1 VNVTRPA
8 ASSGMALLCCT
19 AILTVVVLLT
29 MTMQRLMRESLAM
42 AWNTADRELAL
53 QSAEAALMDA
63 EQAIRQM
70 AETNPD
76 DGIDKPPVHNPL
88 FQSPSYQSPFV
99 QGKMLVYGS
108 LTGNQMPHGGKRQT
122 LHLPVYFV
130 TLHPLQEPTAAVA
143 DMHSYRVTALGVGLH
158 ASTRVVLQADFIYQQ
173 CAAVV
178 QSPCVAGA
186 LKRVAW
192 HELPAL
198 PAELVLIDAQF

>member
-1 VNVTRPA
+1 MNVARPA

-19 AILTVVVLLT
+19 AILTVVVLLAL
-29 MTMQRLMRESLAM
+29 TMQRLMRESLAM
-42 AWNTADRELAL
+42 AWNTTDRELAL

-76 DGIDKPPVHNPL
+76 EGIDKPPVQSPL
-88 FQSPSYQSPFV
+88 FQSPSYQSSFV

-108 LTGNQMPHGGKRQT
+108 LTGNLMPHGGQRQT

-158 ASTRVVLQADFIYQQ
+158 ATTRVVLQADFIHSQ
-173 CAAVV
+173 CAAVA
-178 QSPCVAGA
+178 QPPCVTEG
-186 LKRVAW
+186 LKRVGW
-192 HELPAL
+192 RELPAL
-198 PAELVLIDAQF
+198 PAEMEGIDAQP